1 MTLAARF
8 TAFLIALALAVPAAA
23 DPVEDADKQ
32 QQVAELIQLHDLNTS
47 VSIGNYYLKQESL
60 LAIRALLARLGREE
74 NLGPDWNPSDPTW
87 KRAED
92 RLLQP
97 IMAKLAVDFGNLE
110 WLRPQWQALSQSEFS
125 AEELDVLLNHFRSE
139 VGRKQVK
146 IVDHTISTHVMTTL
160 SFSGKLRDVPGAE
173 EDRNRMQHVW
183 NKEDDE
189 MRFSID
195 DATNYEGTRFA
206 LSPLGK
212 KYFVS
217 SILKLTGIVNRRIDD
232 LAGALPREVN
242 AQAEQVRPLLEEF
255 KSGRG

>member
-23 DPVEDADKQ
+23 DPVEDADKR

-97 IMAKLAVDFGNLE
+97 IMAKLAADFGNLE

-160 SFSGKLRDVPGAE
+160 SFSGKLREVPGAE

-242 AQAEQVRPLLEEF
+242 ARAGQVRPLLEEF

>member
-8 TAFLIALALAVPAAA
+8 LAFTLLLGAALPAAA
-23 DPVEDADKQ
+23 DTADDADKQ
-32 QQVAELIQLHDLNTS
+32 QQIAELLQLHDLNTS

-60 LAIRALLARLGREE
+60 LAIRSLLARMGREQK
-74 NLGPDWNPSDPTW
+74 LGPDWNPSNPVW
-87 KRAED
+87 KKAED
-92 RLLQP
+92 RVLQQVL
-97 IMAKLAVDFGNLE
+97 ARLAVDFGSLD
-110 WLRPQWQALSQSEFS
+110 WLRPQWQALSGQEFS
-125 AEELDVLLNHFRSE
+125 AEELDVLLGHFRSD

-160 SFSGKLRDVPGAE
+160 SFSGKLREVPGAE

-189 MRFSID
+189 MRFSIE

-212 KYFVS
+212 KYFVT
-217 SILKLTGIVNRRIDD
+217 SILKVTGIVNRRIDE
-232 LAGALPREVN
+232 LAGALPKEVDGY
-242 AQAEQVRPLLEEF
+242 ADEIRPLLEDY
-255 KSGRG
+255 KNSRG

>member
-1 MTLAARF
+1 MTLAARLVP
-8 TAFLIALALAVPAAA
+8 FLVALAVALPAAA
-23 DPVEDADKQ
+23 DTAGDADKQ
-32 QQVAELIQLHDLNTS
+32 QQVAELIRLHDLNTS

-60 LAIRALLARLGREE
+60 LAIRSLLARLGREE
-74 NLGPDWNPSDPTW
+74 KLGPGWNPANPTW

-92 RLLQP
+92 MLLQP
-97 IMAKLAVDFGNLE
+97 VLARLAVEFSSLD
-110 WLRPQWQALSQSEFS
+110 WLRPQWEALSESEFS
-125 AEELDVLLNHFRSE
+125 AEELDVLLGHFRSD

-160 SFSGKLRDVPGAE
+160 SFSGKLREVPGAE
-173 EDRNRMQHVW
+173 DDRTRMQYVW

-189 MRFSID
+189 MRFSIE

-232 LAGALPREVN
+232 LAGALPAEVN
-242 AQAEQVRPLLEEF
+242 AQADQVRPLLEEF

>member
-1 MTLAARF
+1 MTLAPRF
-8 TAFLIALALAVPAAA
+8 IPFFLALALAAPAAA
-23 DPVEDADKQ
+23 DTAADADKQ

-60 LAIRALLARLGREE
+60 LAIRSLLARMGREE
-74 NLGPDWNPSDPTW
+74 KLGPDWNPSNATW

-92 RLLQP
+92 MLLQLT
-97 IMAKLAVDFGNLE
+97 MAKLAADFTSLD
-110 WLRPQWQALSQSEFS
+110 WLRPQWQALSESEFS
-125 AEELDVLLNHFRSE
+125 AEELDVLLSHFRSD

-160 SFSGKLRDVPGAE
+160 SFSGKLREVRGAE
-173 EDRNRMQHVW
+173 EDRTRMQHFW

-217 SILKLTGIVNRRIDD
+217 AILKLTGIVSRRLDE
-232 LAGALPREVN
+232 LAGALPQEVN
-242 AQAEQVRPLLEEF
+242 AQAYQVRPLLEEF
-255 KSGRG
+255 KGGRG

>member
-8 TAFLIALALAVPAAA
+8 VPLIVTLALAAPAAA
-23 DPVEDADKQ
+23 DTAGDADKQ
-32 QQVAELIQLHDLNTS
+32 QQVAELIRLHDLNTS

-60 LAIRALLARLGREE
+60 LAIRSLLARLGREE
-74 NLGPDWNPSDPTW
+74 KLGPDWNPSNPTW
-87 KRAED
+87 KRAEAM
-92 RLLQP
+92 LLQP
-97 IMAKLAVDFGNLE
+97 ILARLAVEFSSLD
-110 WLRPQWQALSQSEFS
+110 WLRPQWAALSESEFS
-125 AEELDVLLNHFRSE
+125 AEELDVLLGHFRSE

-160 SFSGKLRDVPGAE
+160 SFSGKLREVPGAE
-173 EDRNRMQHVW
+173 DDRTRMQNVW

-189 MRFSID
+189 MRFSIE

-232 LAGALPREVN
+232 LAGALPAEVN

>member
-8 TAFLIALALAVPAAA
+8 LPLFIALALAAPAAA
-23 DPVEDADKQ
+23 DTEAEADKQ
-32 QQVAELIQLHDLNTS
+32 QQVAALIQLHDLNTS

-60 LAIRALLARLGREE
+60 LAIRSLLARMGREE
-74 NLGPDWNPSDPTW
+74 KLGPQWNPANATW
-87 KRAED
+87 KRAEAM
-92 RLLQP
+92 LLEP
-97 IMAKLAVDFGNLE
+97 IMAKLTVDFTSLD
-110 WLRPQWQALSQSEFS
+110 WLRPQWQELSQSEFS
-125 AEELDVLLNHFRSE
+125 AEELDVLLAHFRTD

-173 EDRNRMQHVW
+173 EDRTRMQHIW

-217 SILKLTGIVNRRIDD
+217 SILKLTGIVNRRIDA
-232 LAGALPREVN
+232 LAVALPQEVN
-242 AQAEQVRPLLEEF
+242 AQADQVRPLLEEF